1 VIEEM
6 FQNNIWLISAFILAI
21 VVLAKFVAKKTETV
35 DVLWLIIFGAIFANL
50 GIIPEHHEVLEYIG
64 EWGIVFIMF
73 ALGFDEDLERFKEGL
88 KRGIGIAIIGAIF
101 PFLAGFISA
110 KMFGYNDSVALLW
123 GLTMTATA
131 VSLTMVSLKAT
142 NLHRSNAATGIMTA
156 AVVDDVLSLIGVA
169 IIVPLA
175 VVSVKSGG
183 EISINLESILVI
195 GLKVILF
202 FTIAVIIGMFAFP
215 EKVPQQ
221 LPPNPTLLQKL
232 DYYLTKFFV
241 PVSIKRLLVM
251 YGGEFTPLIMVFIAM
266 SMGALADIFGFH
278 PAIGAYIAGLF
289 LKKDYFL
296 FDKDPNPDRIYHESK
311 FVLDHLAFTIA
322 FTIFGP
328 IFFVNLGSKI
338 VFDLDIFASIWH
350 QVLILFALVFIFQVL
365 SAAFAARY
373 TGGYSWYEAVM
384 IGFGMLGRAELAFIV
399 IDIAYTEY
407 HIFDKAQFE
416 TLIFATF
423 LLNISVPL
431 VIHWWKP
438 YYEGEKELK
447 IFGVKL
453 SK

>member
-1 VIEEM
+1 M

-311 FVLDHLAFTIA
+311 FVLDHLAFTI
-322 FTIFGP
+322 FGP